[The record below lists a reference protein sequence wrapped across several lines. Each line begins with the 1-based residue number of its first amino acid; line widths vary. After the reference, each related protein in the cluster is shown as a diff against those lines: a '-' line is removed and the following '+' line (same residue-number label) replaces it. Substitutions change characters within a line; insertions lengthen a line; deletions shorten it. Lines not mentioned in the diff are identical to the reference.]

1 MKLKEILNLNEN
13 QLKSFDD
20 LEVGSIYR
28 ISHKNDIG
36 QDITAD
42 YKYDGV
48 DGKGSLNFTLVKHY
62 LDKDTL
68 KRYEKL
74 GLDWNIGK
82 NMWTGRAGINRHIQR
97 REIKK
102 IK

>member
-1 MKLKEILNLNEN
+1 MKLKEIL
-13 QLKSFDD
+13 QLESKLSSSDD

-28 ISHKNDIG
+28 ISDKNDIG

-42 YKYDGV
+42 YKYDGM
-48 DGKGSLNFTLVKHY
+48 DSKGSLNFILVKHY

-68 KRYEKL
+68 KRYQKY
-74 GLDWNIGK
+74 GIDWYVGK
-82 NMWTGRAGINRHIQR
+82 KMWTGKMAIDRHIKR
-97 REIKK
+97 GELKK